1 MNFTCAV
8 SFRLGFCFVLVL
20 ACRGEKPA
28 ANSDSSSTGNSRRT
42 IPGLVTTTGWD
53 STAGSFVAIP
63 APNDSAD
70 AALVLPG
77 LTDSILSVTKDFE
90 INALDNAAL
99 DLFSLRGLVGH
110 AAVRV
115 SSQPRGQ
122 AGCWPSVRLSGFAPV
137 EWKIGLESG
146 KAKGFKVNPIG
157 AEQSQDSAALTA
169 DVLGI
174 ASQIPQRDDA
184 AFKGIPYSV
193 RNAYRVSISESSLII
208 AEVVRKINEE
218 ANPREEHVF
227 LIGERQPPAQAFHL
241 TFHKKSAGAEES
253 LETTD
258 LLSVIQIVKTGKPAL
273 IVSFDYEDGRKLGL
287 IERFS
292 ESTWRLVWKSAYA
305 GC

>member
-1 MNFTCAV
+1 MNSTRAV
-8 SFRLGFCFVLVL
+8 SSRLGFCLLLVL
-20 ACRGEKPA
+20 ACRDEKPA
-28 ANSDSSSTGNSRRT
+28 ANSDSTSTANSRQT
-42 IPGLVTTTGWD
+42 VPGLITTTGWD
-53 STAGSFVAIP
+53 STAGSFIVIP
-63 APNDSAD
+63 APNDSAN
-70 AALVLPG
+70 AAVVLPG
-77 LTDSILSVTKDFE
+77 LTDSILSVTKNFE
-90 INALDNAAL
+90 LSALQNTPL
-99 DLFSLRGLVGH
+99 DLFSLQGLVGH
-110 AAVRV
+110 AALRV
-115 SSQPRGQ
+115 SSQLPGQ
-122 AGCWPSVRLSGFAPV
+122 TGCWPSARLSDSAPA

-146 KAKGFKVNPIG
+146 RAKGLRVNPIG
-157 AEQSQDSAALTA
+157 AVQGQDSAALTT
-169 DVLGI
+169 DVLEI

-193 RNAYRVSISESSLII
+193 RNAYRVTVPELSLII

-227 LIGERQPPAQAFHL
+227 LIAERLSSTQAYHL

-258 LLSVIQIVKTGKPAL
+258 LLSVIEIVKTGKPAL

-292 ESTWRLVWKSAYA
+292 ENAWRLVWKSAYA